1 MVGRIRGV
9 HGTKGRLRVELLTD
23 RPEDRFRV
31 GTVLR
36 REDDPAPLTIV
47 EARAVADGPG
57 WWLRF
62 DEVADRDSA
71 GRLRDAYLVADVPET
86 ELAEGEVY
94 WHELIGVPVV
104 DLEDR
109 PLGSVADVYR
119 AGAAEVVTVVGGP
132 RGTFDVPLV
141 GSLVQEFRPRGGRIV
156 VDVEALDLPALGAR
170 PAPRGRRTRRA
181 LRGQAPSP
189 GGSLEPGGDEATAGG
204 DEATAGGDEARPSS
218 DPGSAA
224 P

>member
-1 MVGRIRGV
+1 MVGRVRGV

-31 GTVLR
+31 GAVVR

-47 EARAVADGPG
+47 ESGAVADGPG

-62 DEVADRDSA
+62 AEIPDRTVAEA
-71 GRLRDAYLVADVPET
+71 LRGAYLVADVPGT

-94 WHELIGVPVV
+94 WHELVGVPVV
-104 DLEDR
+104 DLQDR
-109 PLGSVADVYR
+109 SLGTVIDVYR
-119 AGAAEVVTVVGGP
+119 AGEAEVVTVSGGS

-141 GSLVQEFRPRGGRIV
+141 GALVPEFRPRGGRIV
-156 VDVEALDLPALGAR
+156 VDVDALDLPAPGTR

-181 LRGQAPSP
+181 LRDGAS
-189 GGSLEPGGDEATAGG
+189 G
-204 DEATAGGDEARPSS
+204 
-218 DPGSAA
+218 PGSSG
-224 P
+224 PGTVTS